1 VVNDILK
8 LEQHTLCMI
17 CYMHEPDH
25 RLNFR
30 SLSHH
35 HFKKSPVSHTILC
48 TYALLTNTIKKALFL
63 SLVPLTT
70 VFCVFEEQNYG

>member
-35 HFKKSPVSHTILC
+35 YFQSVTPSFC
-48 TYALLTNTIKKALFL
+48 TYPILTSTIKKALFL

-70 VFCVFEEQNYG
+70 VSCVFEEQNYG